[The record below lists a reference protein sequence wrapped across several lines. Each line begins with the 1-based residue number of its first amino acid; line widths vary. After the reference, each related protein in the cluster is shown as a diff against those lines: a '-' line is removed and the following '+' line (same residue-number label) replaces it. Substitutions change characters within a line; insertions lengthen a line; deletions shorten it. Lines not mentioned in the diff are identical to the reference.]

1 MITSY
6 SIGGRHKKWT
16 KNIALHGFHRIFLLL
31 PLKVGLISLIND
43 YNMSFSCA
51 VIQYII
57 HVCTNPN
64 EKRCGPGTD
73 VTDLLQCIW
82 INHRFR

>member
-1 MITSY
+1 MDEKHCIAWFSL
-6 SIGGRHKKWT
+6 
-16 KNIALHGFHRIFLLL
+16 NIFVVASKSKI
-31 PLKVGLISLIND
+31 ISLIND